1 MLPIDLCILL
11 VVFIT
16 NIVSFIASNF
26 AKCWW
31 EFQSPVSLC
40 SGKLRNKSHHE
51 WNGIV
56 GLHEQRRGCHLLR
69 PYLQI
74 LESFQFSVIFHVML
88 FSNTLVLYLLLPSP
102 YLLWKCFCIIPGCIL
117 HVNIAKS
124 LNFVKI

>member
-40 SGKLRNKSHHE
+40 SGKLQNKSYHE

-56 GLHEQRRGCHLLR
+56 GLHEQERVSSSAS
-69 PYLQI
+69 LQI
-74 LESFQFSVIFHVML
+74 LESSQFSVIFHVML
-88 FSNTLVLYLLLPSP
+88 FYTTLVLYLLLPSP
-102 YLLWKCFCIIPGCIL
+102 YLL
-117 HVNIAKS
+117 
-124 LNFVKI
+124 